1 MLASLRLTRVAVS
14 RPTCRLA
21 TRSLSEWACARGP
34 LQMQARG
41 FAKAPGGRF
50 QNTKRARTQV
60 LEREAEPPATEQQ
73 QNSIFSQQSQQQ
85 YQQQQQFGS
94 APTSA
99 MPGYVGS
106 RDREREEQ
114 QGSQFDHL
122 HSGVVNHMQKVYGT
136 LAVGIGIA
144 AGASMFSM
152 ATSLVYMHPMIP
164 GLASMVPLMGVMYT
178 SNHTHSPALRAGMF
192 AAFTALSGMSLAPL
206 LYMALKVAPAVVP
219 QALLITTGLFGT
231 MTALSLFAKPGSMLR
246 LGVPLGAGALMLM
259 GCGLGAMFVPVTSA
273 WYPLLHNVYMYGML
287 GLGTLYV
294 AYDTQGM
301 IAEYEM
307 GQDDHIKHAV
317 DLFLNFKIIFSQVL
331 RILMLSRG
339 DE

>member
-144 AGASMFSM
+144 AA
-152 ATSLVYMHPMIP
+152 HPCSQWHVPRLHAPHDPRP
-164 GLASMVPLMGVMYT
+164 GLHGPIDGRHVHEQPHAL
-178 SNHTHSPALRAGMF
+178 PALRAGMF
-192 AAFTALSGMSLAPL
+192 AAFHSALGHVACALALHGAQGGTGRRAAGPTHHDRPLRHNDRPLALRQARVDASAGRAAWCGRAHVDGMWASGQCSCL
-206 LYMALKVAPAVVP
+206 
-219 QALLITTGLFGT
+219 
-231 MTALSLFAKPGSMLR
+231 
-246 LGVPLGAGALMLM
+246 
-259 GCGLGAMFVPVTSA
+259 
-273 WYPLLHNVYMYGML
+273 
-287 GLGTLYV
+287 
-294 AYDTQGM
+294 
-301 IAEYEM
+301 
-307 GQDDHIKHAV
+307 
-317 DLFLNFKIIFSQVL
+317 
-331 RILMLSRG
+331 
-339 DE
+339 